1 MTDSKAA
8 SLSPQPAAVVLV
20 HGAWHGAWCWQPV
33 MDRLRTAGVKA
44 FACDLPGHGF
54 DPGPFGDLHQD
65 AVRVRDLLD
74 SLEPPVVLVGHSYG
88 GAVITEA
95 GDHASVAHL
104 VYLAALALDRDESC
118 LTAAAGEAQAAAVSH
133 EGRPDLGA
141 GLTPGPD
148 NTVTIDRSLA
158 ARCLYEDCDDETTRW
173 ALDRL
178 CAQPLITLQQPPK
191 AVAWRTRSS
200 TYVVCANDLTVHP
213 GLQRLLARRCTASVE
228 WDCGHSPF
236 LSHPALVADLLS
248 ELATAV
254 RST

>member
-1 MTDSKAA
+1 MTDSEAA

-44 FACDLPGHGF
+44 FACDLPGHGS

-65 AVRVRDLLD
+65 AARVRDLLD
-74 SLEPPVVLVGHSYG
+74 TLEPPVVLVGHSYG

-95 GDHASVAHL
+95 GDHGSVAYL
-104 VYLAALALDRDESC
+104 VYLAALALDQDESC
-118 LTAAAGEAQAAAVSH
+118 LNAAAGEAQAAIISH

-141 GLTPGPD
+141 GLVPGPD
-148 NTVTIDRSLA
+148 DTVSLDRSIA
-158 ARCLYEDCDDETTRW
+158 AQCLYEDCDDETTGW

-178 CAQPLITLQQPPK
+178 GAQPLITLQQTPD

-200 TYVVCANDLTVHP
+200 TYIVCANDLTVHP
-213 GLQRLLARRCTASVE
+213 ALQRLLASRCTTHVE

-236 LSHPALVADLLS
+236 LSHPALVADLLT
-248 ELATAV
+248 ELATDA

>member
-1 MTDSKAA
+1 MTDSEAPD
-8 SLSPQPAAVVLV
+8 SSPQPAAVVLV

-33 MDRLRTAGVKA
+33 MDRLSTAGVSA
-44 FACDLPGHGF
+44 FAIDLPGHGS
-54 DPGPFGDLHQD
+54 DLGPSGDLHQD
-65 AVRVRDLLD
+65 AARVRLLLD
-74 SLEPPVVLVGHSYG
+74 TLEPPVVLVGHSYG

-104 VYLAALALDRDESC
+104 VYLAALALDWGESC
-118 LTAAAGEAQAAAVSH
+118 LTVAAGEAQAATIAH
-133 EGRPDLGA
+133 EGRPDLAA
-141 GLTPGPD
+141 GLVPGPD
-148 NTVTIDRSLA
+148 DSLTLDRSLA
-158 ARCLYEDCDDETTRW
+158 AQCLYEDCDDETTGW

-178 CAQPLITLQQPPK
+178 GAQPLITLQQTPE
-191 AVAWRTRSS
+191 AVAWRQRSS

-213 GLQRLLARRCTASVE
+213 ALQELLANRCTTRVE

-236 LSHPALVADLLS
+236 LSHPTLVADLLT